1 MLNHSLS
8 RSRGSSAVFW
18 KKHLQQHR
26 ASGLS
31 VAAFCR
37 LHSLGVA
44 SFYAWRRRLLDGATS
59 VPASVPTFVPASA
72 EVEQKGI
79 SWREVSLSVPGPR
92 EPASATGQEGPPG
105 LASSSRN
112 QINCKRKSLTIFMKL
127 QFSFTPL
134 RLVPSLLA
142 LFPSI
147 SCRRSVSIISN

>member
-59 VPASVPTFVPASA
+59 VPAFVPTLVPVPAAVPAFA
-72 EVEQKGI
+72 EVGQKGI
-79 SWREVSLSVPGPR
+79 SWREVSLEIPGPGAV
-92 EPASATGQEGPPG
+92 ASATGWEGPPG
-105 LASSSRN
+105 LSSAA
-112 QINCKRKSLTIFMKL
+112 CALKL
-127 QFSFTPL
+127 GSAHGLWAEFF
-134 RLVPSLLA
+134 R
-142 LFPSI
+142 FPSPEELTA
-147 SCRRSVSIISN
+147 VQETQFKKPA